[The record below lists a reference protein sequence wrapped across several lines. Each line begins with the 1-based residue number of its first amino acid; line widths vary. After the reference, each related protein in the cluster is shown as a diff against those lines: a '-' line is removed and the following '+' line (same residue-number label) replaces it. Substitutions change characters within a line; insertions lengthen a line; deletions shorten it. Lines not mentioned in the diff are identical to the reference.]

1 MIHYKAN
8 PFFLSD
14 SAIDWVEKTYQKMT
28 LEEKIGQL
36 FCPVG
41 SFQKPEEIHDVV
53 DRYHIGGVLYR
64 PGKAQD
70 IQDKHRLFQQHSKI
84 PLLIASNLETGGCGA
99 AEEGTFYGKQMLIAA
114 TGKPERAYQLGKPV
128 TFADVKAV
136 VDQLLKDQLEK
147 ERRLLWN
154 HNLKQEIMEL
164 EIYHALVD
172 GTNGVEKEHY
182 FSKLAV
188 HLDLHGTENDGTIE
202 LQQIAWTNI
211 FRWCA
216 PRCIPIFVEQNG
228 QTLNYILLAET
239 MEQLP
244 DPQEIVEH
252 VRGLMDIP
260 FRIQV
265 LQCAEVKEL
274 IDNRPSTIEQD
285 KVEDDIIAKARKFIS
300 EHLSENISRA
310 DVADAVHLDSSYFSK
325 YFKKKCGMT
334 FREYLQDERIKR
346 AKEMIEAGYK
356 IKDVAE
362 KCGFSNR
369 NYFNEIFKK
378 STGQTAS
385 EYKRGQLR

>member
-1 MIHYKAN
+1 MYRILIVDDEPLMRDSLARIMGKISGVTVAAVLKDGTQAKKYLEDHWVDAVFTDIRMPVMDGLELAKYLSASRPECQVVLISAYTEFHYAQQ
-8 PFFLSD
+8 
-14 SAIDWVEKTYQKMT
+14 AI
-28 LEEKIGQL
+28 
-36 FCPVG
+36 
-41 SFQKPEEIHDVV
+41 SF
-53 DRYHIGGVLYR
+53 GVKNYL
-64 PGKAQD
+64 
-70 IQDKHRLFQQHSKI
+70 
-84 PLLIASNLETGGCGA
+84 
-99 AEEGTFYGKQMLIAA
+99 M
-114 TGKPERAYQLGKPV
+114 KPV